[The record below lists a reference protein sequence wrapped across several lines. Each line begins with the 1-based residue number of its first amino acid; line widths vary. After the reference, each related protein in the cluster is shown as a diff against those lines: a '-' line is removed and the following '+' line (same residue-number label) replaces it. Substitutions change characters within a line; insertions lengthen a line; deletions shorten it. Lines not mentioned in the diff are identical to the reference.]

1 MDQMP
6 AGLRDHLRV
15 PEELFNVQTR
25 VFGRYHVT
33 NPQQFFR
40 NDDLWTVPTGTTSEQ
55 TLPSEAYYVV
65 MRMPGETSAEFLLL
79 QPMVPVNRPNM
90 IAWIAAR
97 NDAPNYGATRVY
109 RFPAESTVFGP
120 TQIEARIDQDPIIS
134 QQVSLWNQSGSKV
147 IRGNLIV
154 IPLGQSLIYL
164 QPVYLQS
171 TATSFP
177 AFQRIVVATT
187 RNVAWGPTLGE
198 AMGLLLRAEAGANG
212 PTPSPTPSPSPGPSA
227 SPGTTP
233 VPTPSSGP
241 VEPLPADVP
250 GLIAYAKLHFD
261 LAQTALR
268 AGDFARYG
276 EEIGRVQAALDRL
289 DALGPGLG
297 LAPGASASPAP

>member
-1 MDQMP
+1 
-6 AGLRDHLRV
+6 V
-15 PEELFNVQTR
+15 PEDLFNVQTQ

-33 NPQQFFR
+33 DPQQFFR
-40 NDDLWTVPTGTTSEQ
+40 NDDLWTVPTGTSNEQ

-65 MRMPGETSAEFLLL
+65 MRMPGESNAEFLLL
-79 QPMVPVNRPNM
+79 QPMVPTSRPNM

-97 NDAPNYGATRVY
+97 NDAPNYGDTRVY
-109 RFPAESTVFGP
+109 RFPAETTVFGP
-120 TQIEARIDQDPIIS
+120 SQIEARIDQDPIIS
-134 QQVSLWNQSGSKV
+134 QQISLWNQSGSKV

-171 TATSFP
+171 TAVSFP
-177 AFQRIVVATT
+177 EFQRIVVAST
-187 RNVAWGPTLGE
+187 RNVVWGPTLGE
-198 AMGLLLRAEAGANG
+198 SISLLLKAEEGNAG
-212 PTPSPTPSPSPGPSA
+212 PIPSPTPSSGPTA
-227 SPGTTP
+227 SPGTSP
-233 VPTPSSGP
+233 APTPSSGP
-241 VEPLPADVP
+241 VGPLPTDVP

-261 LAQTALR
+261 LAQTSLR

-276 EEIGRVQAALDRL
+276 EEIARVQAALDAL